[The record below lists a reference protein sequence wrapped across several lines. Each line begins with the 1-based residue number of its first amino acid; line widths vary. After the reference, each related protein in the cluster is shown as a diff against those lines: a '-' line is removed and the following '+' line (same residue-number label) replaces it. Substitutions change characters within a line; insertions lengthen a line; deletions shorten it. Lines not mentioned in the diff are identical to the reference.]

1 MLRSV
6 SSTASTVPRVGE
18 PGVVDPSEDG
28 TLGRI
33 GKPGMVDP
41 GEDGTLGRIGEPGMV
56 DPGEDEAKNEG
67 GTVAIIGEPGMVDP
81 GEDNI
86 SCFTQTFFKTASSS
100 ESLLASPGSVR
111 PPDAV

>member
-33 GKPGMVDP
+33 GK
-41 GEDGTLGRIGEPGMV
+41 PGMV